1 MNEEKEYPNKLL
13 DFMRLF
19 NSEYKM
25 KGVNEIHE
33 QLVYIIAKA
42 LHSYADEWEE
52 ESEWKDAK
60 IEELQAK
67 IEELEALTMKQYY
80 LHKR

>member
-1 MNEEKEYPNKLL
+1 MSEEKEYPNKLL
-13 DFMRLF
+13 DFMRNYNF
-19 NSEYKM
+19 EYKM
-25 KGVNEIHE
+25 KGRNETLE

-67 IEELEALTMKQYY
+67 IKELESDDE
-80 LHKR
+80 